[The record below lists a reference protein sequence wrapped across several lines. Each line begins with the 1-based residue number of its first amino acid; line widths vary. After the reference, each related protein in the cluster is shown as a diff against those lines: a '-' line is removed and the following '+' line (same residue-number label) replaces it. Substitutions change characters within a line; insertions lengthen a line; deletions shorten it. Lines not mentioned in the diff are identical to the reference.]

1 MTTDNDAYAPR
12 TDPRG
17 RFNRKCENPNC
28 PNGYAFRTN
37 NPRARYC
44 CAACRKMARNKR
56 NYARHREE
64 RLAKTPSPG
73 PTGGKERYGE
83 YR

>member
-28 PNGYAFRTN
+28 PNGYAFRMSRIAATARLREVQMKAI
-37 NPRARYC
+37 RALYDQWFAEVQR
-44 CAACRKMARNKR
+44 
-56 NYARHREE
+56 
-64 RLAKTPSPG
+64 TSPQW
-73 PTGGKERYGE
+73 PD
-83 YR
+83 